1 MSSRNIT
8 FQPPVLSIVQ
18 AFFHDIHLKI
28 NNILRGTLHAPI
40 QDYTR
45 SSWIVAAVSDQILPT
60 LKTSQVPNHSHFAH
74 TNAGYDFLYL

>member
-8 FQPPVLSIVQ
+8 LQPPVLSIVQ

-28 NNILRGTLHAPI
+28 NNILHAPI
-40 QDYTR
+40 QDYTP